1 MHCRRWLLNEVLSG
15 TYGPVLLFCLCLG
28 TALSPAQQYR
38 RAIFL
43 HHSVGLCLWDRSR
56 VSSLTPPTTMPLEIA
71 AYNARHGY
79 TGASA
84 VSMDELYGPEPSSVN
99 YIYWWRWAEIFEGT
113 DSYGYSLDQFYAS
126 YPVIVVKTGFGTTQY
141 TTSVDSIEAQK
152 GEWRSI
158 LSVMK
163 NHQANF
169 FSIWTGYPAATDGHS
184 ARAALTN
191 QFVRWATDTLAPGK
205 DSFGPLPPNVTVF
218 DAFHVLASPVDG
230 YCDSIY
236 GSWNEGPMGDH
247 PSNAAV
253 AVFDP
258 VFVGA
263 LFDAAIAYEQGP
275 LGVTWAGVPSITS
288 LPGGHILVR
297 WETLSELN
305 TFRFYVERKGVAW
318 QTIDSVNGAGTVLT
332 RREYAVWDSG
342 AAAGSWTYRV
352 REVDLNGSVRYSQAA
367 STIAVPGFTFSAFAL
382 EQNFPNPFN
391 PETTLRY
398 TLPLTS
404 RVSLVVFNVLGET
417 VATLVN
423 GEEEAG
429 THEVRFTPAG
439 LSSGIY
445 YYRLS
450 AGNFLKT
457 KSLTILK

>member
-1 MHCRRWLLNEVLSG
+1 
-15 TYGPVLLFCLCLG
+15 
-28 TALSPAQQYR
+28 
-38 RAIFL
+38 
-43 HHSVGLCLWDRSR
+43 
-56 VSSLTPPTTMPLEIA
+56 
-71 AYNARHGY
+71 
-79 TGASA
+79 
-84 VSMDELYGPEPSSVN
+84 LYGPEPASVN

-163 NHQANF
+163 SHPANF

-191 QFVRWATDTLAPGK
+191 HFVRWATDTLAPGN
-205 DSFGPLPPNVTVF
+205 DSFGPLPPNVTLF

-230 YCDSIY
+230 NCDSIY

-253 AVFDP
+253 AAFDS
-258 VFVGA
+258 VFVRE

-275 LGVTWAGVPSITS
+275 LGVTWAGAPSLTP
-288 LPGGHILVR
+288 LPGGGLLVH

-305 TFRFYVERKGVAW
+305 TFRFYVERKGGAW
-318 QTIDSVNGAGTVLT
+318 RTIDSVNGAGTVLT
-332 RREYAVWDSG
+332 KREYAVSDSG
-342 AAAGSWTYRV
+342 AAAGPWTYRI
-352 REVDLNGSVRYSQAA
+352 REVDLNGTVRYSQAA
-367 STIAVPGFTFSAFAL
+367 STVAGHGITPAAFAL

-398 TLPLTS
+398 TLPVDS
-404 RVSLVVFNVLGET
+404 RVSLVVFNVLGES

-423 GEEEAG
+423 GEVEAG
-429 THEVRFTPAG
+429 THVVRFSPAG
-439 LSSGIY
+439 LSSGMY
-445 YYRLS
+445 YYKLR
-450 AGNFLKT
+450 AGNFQDT
-457 KSLTILK
+457 KRLMILR